1 MPRTTQVKLLRVL
14 EQQEFIRVGG
24 STPVKTDVRLI
35 ASTNRDLAEEIRD
48 GTFRQ
53 DLYYRLNA
61 VHIHLP
67 ALRERREDISR
78 LIHHFLHEARE
89 RLGVSPPVFTA
100 EALATLTDF
109 EWPGNIRELRNLVE
123 TLVVTAGKSRID
135 ADDLPKTIYT
145 PPMSNRAL
153 PVPQNRNPEDMDR
166 EMFYKILWQILTAI
180 HDLPSKI
187 TTAFGGGNPAQ
198 LPERFQ
204 LPAPVEEEQDIGP
217 PVMEI
222 SDSGDMDRLRTM
234 GDWEREAIRRALERN
249 EGHRGRAARE
259 LGISERSI
267 YRKIKDYGLEDH
279 A

>member
-1 MPRTTQVKLLRVL
+1 M
-14 EQQEFIRVGG
+14 GG
-24 STPVKTDVRLI
+24 SSPVKTNVRLI
-35 ASTNRDLAEEIRD
+35 ASTNRDLAEDSRD

-67 ALRERREDISR
+67 ALRERREDIPR
-78 LIHHFLHEARE
+78 LIYHFIDEVRGKH
-89 RLGVSPPVFTA
+89 GVPAPIFTD
-100 EALATLTDF
+100 EVIATLTDY

-123 TLVVTAGKSRID
+123 TLVVTTGKSRID
-135 ADDLPKTIYT
+135 ADDLPETIYT

-153 PVPQNRNPEDMDR
+153 PVPKNSNSEDMDR

-187 TTAFGGGNPAQ
+187 ATAVGGGSNNQ

-204 LPAPVEEEQDIGP
+204 LPVAVDEEQNIEAAA
-217 PVMEI
+217 VEV
-222 SDSGDMDRLRTM
+222 SGDNMDQLRKLE
-234 GDWEREAIRRALERN
+234 DWEREAIRRALQHN
-249 EGHRGRAARE
+249 NGHRGRAAEE

-267 YRKIKDYGLEDH
+267 YRKIKDYRLDEDS
-279 A
+279 